1 MGRWLLACLA
11 AWAVSACDAGFEDLR
26 PEAVKAAQRGG
37 GPVDAAAPAV
47 DAAAG
52 GRADAGAPTGDAGA
66 GRDDV
71 GPRRVD
77 AAPPAEDVVIAEGP
91 WMPTDYP
98 ATGTSQL
105 VRLADGGFAL
115 RFSDDFSTSAVPGPV
130 VVLSTRAALGSRL
143 DPGAGDLR
151 LGAMSTVRGAQMY
164 RLPEAPGD
172 RRRAFVFCEPFGVEV
187 AHAVLEDVQ

>member
-1 MGRWLLACLA
+1 MGRLLWACLA
-11 AWAVSACDAGFEDLR
+11 ALAFGACDAGFEDLR

-37 GPVDAAAPAV
+37 GPVDAAAPGL
-47 DAAAG
+47 DAAVG
-52 GRADAGAPTGDAGA
+52 GGADGGASPDDAGA
-66 GRDDV
+66 GRQ
-71 GPRRVD
+71 D
-77 AAPPAEDVVIAEGP
+77 AAPPAEEMILAEGP
-91 WMPTDYP
+91 WMPSDYP
-98 ATGTSQL
+98 ATGASQL

-115 RFSDDFSTSAVPGPV
+115 RFSDDFSTSGVPGPV
-130 VVLSTRAALGSRL
+130 VVLSTREALGSRL

-164 RLPEAPGD
+164 RLPGPPGD

>member
-1 MGRWLLACLA
+1 MGRWLWVGFA

-37 GPVDAAAPAV
+37 GPVDAAAP
-47 DAAAG
+47 
-52 GRADAGAPTGDAGA
+52 RADAATGGALDAGA
-66 GRDDV
+66 AADDGGAGRA
-71 GPRRVD
+71 D
-77 AAPPAEDVVIAEGP
+77 AAPPAEEVVIAEGR

-98 ATGTSQL
+98 ATGTSTL

-115 RFSDDFSTSAVPGPV
+115 RFSDDFSTSGVPGPV
-130 VVLSTRAALGSRL
+130 VVLSTRAALGSRI